1 MISRASAQ
9 SLVTAAA
16 LLVALCLLV
25 LPGVTDGAR
34 ALETERFVS
43 GQVIVRLEPGVAIG
57 DVDLRGYDLK
67 VQERFLNQTNT
78 DIYLLRT
85 TDDSSAQSK
94 LEALAG
100 DPFIAYAELNYL
112 SGAPEADARHRA
124 VPSHGATP
132 TTRNYSGIKGGT
144 STYPDSALGLTDAQ
158 SINQGAG
165 STVAVLDTGAQLGHP
180 ALKARFAGVPRYDF
194 VDDDTDPS
202 EPQLAKDDQQLARE
216 VVGHGTHVA
225 GIVKLVAPEARIMP
239 LRVLDREGYGTVF
252 HVAEAI
258 AYADIKG
265 ADVINLSLGTP
276 SWSRLLRE
284 KVNGA
289 IAGGVVVVAAAGNY
303 DSTLPQYPASNLLP
317 AAKDNDGL
325 LAVTSVSPAE
335 KKSDFANY
343 GKWIDIA
350 APGEEI
356 LSTYPVNKYAYWT
369 GTSMATPFVAGE
381 AALIHTD
388 AASLDPARIEKR
400 IRLGARCVDEKN
412 EPVYWGMLGAGQAD
426 VYGSLKQVE
435 GYRCM
440 RLINP

>member
-1 MISRASAQ
+1 MVSRASAQ

-16 LLVALCLLV
+16 LLIALCLVV

-34 ALETERFVS
+34 ALETESIVP
-43 GQVIVRLEPGVAIG
+43 GQVIVKLEPEVKIG
-57 DVDLRGYDLK
+57 DVNLRGYGLK

-85 TDDSSAQSK
+85 TDGSSAQSK

-100 DPFIAYAELNYL
+100 DPLVAYAELNYL

-124 VPSHGATP
+124 FPSNGATP
-132 TTRNYSGIKGGT
+132 TTRNYSGIRCA
-144 STYPDSALGLTDAQ
+144 TYPDSALGLTEAR
-158 SINQGAG
+158 SISQGAG

-202 EPQLAKDDQQLARE
+202 EPQLAKDDQQLAQE

-276 SWSRLLRE
+276 SWSRLVRE

-289 IAGGVVVVAAAGNY
+289 IAGGAVVVAAAGNY

-317 AAKDNDGL
+317 AARDNDGL

-343 GKWIDIA
+343 GTWVDIA

-388 AASLDPARIEKR
+388 AASLGPARIEKR

-412 EPVYWGMLGAGQAD
+412 EPLYRGMLGAGHAD

-435 GYRCM
+435 GYRC
-440 RLINP
+440 IPVIDP